1 VVAVDHDDDVMLE
14 WRVVVDVVVVDI
26 VFDAREDVGV
36 IVGIVKTTGS
46 VEMVDVVFCV
56 ENPSDEVEV
65 VVEEV
70 VGSDFGGKMDGTV
83 DVMVID

>member
-1 VVAVDHDDDVMLE
+1 MVAVDHDDDVMLA
-14 WRVVVDVVVVDI
+14 WKVVVDVVEVDI

-36 IVGIVKTTGS
+36 IVGIVKPTES
-46 VEMVDVVFCV
+46 VAMVDVVFSV
-56 ENPSDEVEV
+56 EKPPDEVEV

-70 VGSDFGGKMDGTV
+70 VGLDFGGRMGGTV